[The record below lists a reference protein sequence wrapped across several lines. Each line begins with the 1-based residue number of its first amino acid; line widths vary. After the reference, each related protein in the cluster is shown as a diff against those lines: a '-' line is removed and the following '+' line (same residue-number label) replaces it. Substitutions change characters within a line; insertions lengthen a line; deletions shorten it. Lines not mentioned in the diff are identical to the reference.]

1 MPSVDQCPIIAT
13 PQNRMYSAI
22 TLHDGVSSQQTAGG
36 YVKASGAKDVNFLI
50 VPVNVPVAVTKQ
62 DKMRVFSPDVN
73 QEANAWAM
81 DYRRYHDLFVL
92 DNKKEL
98 VFANIKDAK

>member
-1 MPSVDQCPIIAT
+1 MRDYLGTDLRHRI
-13 PQNRMYSAI
+13 
-22 TLHDGVSSQQTAGG
+22 GGG
-36 YVKASGAKDVNFLI
+36 YENLFLAWKVGFYAI
-50 VPVNVPVAVTKQ
+50 FITKLKLFQFSQ
-62 DKMRVFSPDVN
+62 DKMRIFSPDVN

-98 VFANIKDAK
+98 VFANLKDAK